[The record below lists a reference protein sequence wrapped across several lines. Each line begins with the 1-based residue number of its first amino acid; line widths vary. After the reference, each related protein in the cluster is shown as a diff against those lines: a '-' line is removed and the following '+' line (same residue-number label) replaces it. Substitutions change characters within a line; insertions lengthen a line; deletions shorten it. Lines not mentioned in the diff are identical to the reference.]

1 MLKIAHAITLSD
13 GWRRHVMAFIAGAIG
28 ALALAPVHV
37 IPAAF
42 VPMIVSVLLLD
53 GLAPVKGARFDRTA
67 LRQAGL
73 IGWFLGFGYFVA
85 GLWWLG
91 AAFLVDA
98 EEFAWALPFG
108 VAGLP
113 AILGCFTAF
122 GMMLARL
129 LWSTGSTR
137 ILALALALGL
147 SEWLRG
153 TLFTGFPWNDFGMML
168 AGNLVLAQSASLF
181 GLHGLTFLSVFIFAS
196 PAVLLDRSTG
206 RKPTALLWGLILLVA
221 LTAFG
226 AQRLAG
232 ASDKNVAGVKIRI
245 MQPNVPQDD
254 RFRIENKD
262 QILDQYLRLSAQ
274 PSAQAPNGLSDV
286 THLIWPESA
295 FPFILSRD
303 PDSLA
308 RISRALGRVVLV
320 TGAARAET
328 VNSGAFPGEI
338 RKVSYFNSIQV
349 LTGSGAIIDTYDK
362 LHLVPFGEYLPLSGL
377 LENIGLRQ
385 FVHIPGGFEAG
396 IARKLLAVPGLP
408 GVFPLVCYE
417 AIFPESVEPDLL
429 HKAGVIVN
437 VTNDGWFG
445 PTFGPYQHLA
455 QARLRSIES
464 GLPFLRAANTGIS
477 AIIDPY
483 GRRSDQLAI
492 GVEAVLDAHLPAALS
507 MPLIAHYPFL
517 SPFLLTL
524 FGFLLLGFLR
534 WRR

>member
-1 MLKIAHAITLSD
+1 MLKLAHAITLSD
-13 GWRRHVMAFIAGAIG
+13 GWRRYLIAGGAGVMG
-28 ALALAPVHV
+28 ALAMAPVHI
-37 IPAAF
+37 IPAAII
-42 VPMIVSVLLLD
+42 PMVVVVLLLD
-53 GLAPVKGARFDRTA
+53 GLVPVKGARFDRSA
-67 LRQAGL
+67 LWQAGL

-113 AILGCFTAF
+113 AILGCFTAL
-122 GMMLARL
+122 GTVVARV
-129 LWSTGSTR
+129 LWSPGSTR
-137 ILALALALGL
+137 ILALALALGF

-153 TLFTGFPWNDFGMML
+153 ILFTGFPWNDFGMML
-168 AGNLVLAQSASLF
+168 GGNLVLAQGASIV

-196 PAVLLDRSTG
+196 PAVLADRSSG
-206 RKPTALLWGLILLVA
+206 RRPAALLWGLVLLAV

-226 AQRLAG
+226 ALRLSG
-232 ASDKNVAGVKIRI
+232 ASQSMVAGVKLRI

-254 RFRIENKD
+254 RFRVENKE
-262 QILDQYLRLSAQ
+262 QILSQYLRLSAQ
-274 PSAQAPNGLSDV
+274 PSASAPNGLADI

-295 FPFILSRD
+295 FPFVLSRD
-303 PDSLA
+303 AESLA
-308 RISRALGRVVLV
+308 RISRSLGRAVLV

-328 VNSGAFPGEI
+328 TGGSSFPGEI

-349 LTGSGAIIDTYDK
+349 LTAAGSILDTYDK
-362 LHLVPFGEYLPLSGL
+362 VHLVPFGEYLPLSGL
-377 LENIGLRQ
+377 LERMGIRQ
-385 FVHIPGGFEAG
+385 FVHIPGGFEPG
-396 IARKLLAVPGLP
+396 IARKLLQVPGLP
-408 GVFPLVCYE
+408 AAFPLVCYE
-417 AIFPESVEPDLL
+417 AIFPESLEPELRRD
-429 HKAGVIVN
+429 AGVIVN

-483 GRRSDQLAI
+483 GRITDQLAI
-492 GVEAVLDAHLPAALS
+492 GVEAVLDASLPRAIAA
-507 MPLIAHYPFL
+507 PLIAHYPFL
-517 SPFLLTL
+517 SPFLLAL
-524 FGFLLLGFLR
+524 FGLLLLGLLR